1 MAEDLQLEF
10 TVSDKIKAIQTSNSK
25 ILKIL
30 SQKHC
35 VILCE
40 EFISDRFSHTGTCSV
55 KTALEPQPG
64 YECPGTKVCSKPCTL
79 HRCHSFIPSGPTPSL
94 YLYGSLPTSAALTSM
109 CIGQTDRVY
118 SLYSA
123 VLHLPQSQKALA
135 SEWGRKRTEILTR
148 YINSKSALK

>member
-40 EFISDRFSHTGTCSV
+40 EFIGDRFSHTGTCSV

-64 YECPGTKVCSKPCTL
+64 YECPGTKGPAPCTGATASSQWPYSFSL
-79 HRCHSFIPSGPTPSL
+79 SVWFSSHFCCPHLNVHRADRQSVQPLFSS
-94 YLYGSLPTSAALTSM
+94 LTSSTVPK
-109 CIGQTDRVY
+109 GPGLRVGKEENRNTY
-118 SLYSA
+118 QIYKFKVSTKIK
-123 VLHLPQSQKALA
+123 Q
-135 SEWGRKRTEILTR
+135 
-148 YINSKSALK
+148 

>member
-40 EFISDRFSHTGTCSV
+40 EFIGDRFSHTGTCSV

-79 HRCHSFIPSGPTPSL
+79 HRCHSFIPVALLLLSICMVLFPLLLPSPQCAQGRPTECTAFIQQSYIFHSPKR
-94 YLYGSLPTSAALTSM
+94 PW
-109 CIGQTDRVY
+109 
-118 SLYSA
+118 
-123 VLHLPQSQKALA
+123 PQSGEGREQKYLPD
-135 SEWGRKRTEILTR
+135 I
-148 YINSKSALK
+148 